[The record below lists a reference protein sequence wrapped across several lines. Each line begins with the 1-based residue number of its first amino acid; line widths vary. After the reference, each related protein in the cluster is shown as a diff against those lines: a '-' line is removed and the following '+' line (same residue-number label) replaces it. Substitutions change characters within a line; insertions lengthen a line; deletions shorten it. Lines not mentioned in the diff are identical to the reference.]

1 MEGDLREEQSVQD
14 KQPKALWLLAG
25 TELGERFS
33 FYSMRAIFMLY
44 LLNALALAPGKA
56 GPIMGAFMGLSY
68 VLAII
73 GGYVAD
79 RFWGQQKAIIFGG
92 IFITVGQ
99 FIMGFHAMTSDA
111 GNTQLTMMYFA
122 IAIIVGGVALLK
134 PNVTSILGPM
144 YKTNDPRR
152 DGGFTIFYMGI
163 NVGALIANLVVP
175 FIAEESSQAGA
186 KWEYGFFAAG
196 IVMLISTII
205 FCALRKKVVGKEGS
219 KPGLTH
225 TITKPEIVKTFVVIG
240 LAVGAIY
247 LSKMISFAG
256 PIMIILGIIGFTYYL
271 FSHLDDKKEKQRIL
285 VIFIMAFFVIFFWSA
300 FEQAG
305 TSLTIFADRQVDRMV
320 PAFIPFLGG
329 KELPAGVFQSL
340 NPFIIILLAPLFSKM
355 WISLAKKNIEPSTP
369 AKFVWGL
376 FLLAAG
382 FGFMVLAATAF
393 MKTGMKVGMY
403 FLFFSYLVQTLGE
416 LCLSPVGLSMVTKL
430 APSKFV
436 SLLMGFW
443 FVAIGSANFTAGW
456 FSGYYDTIALNKF
469 FMIPTTM
476 ALASAI
482 ILWILVKPIK
492 KWMHGIH

>member
-1 MEGDLREEQSVQD
+1 MEGDLREEQSAQD
-14 KQPKALWLLAG
+14 KQPRALWLLAG

-73 GGYVAD
+73 GGYIAD
-79 RFWGQQKAIIFGG
+79 RFWGQQKAIIAGG
-92 IFITVGQ
+92 IFIAVGQ
-99 FIMGFHAMTSDA
+99 FIMGFHAMTSSA
-111 GNTQLTMMYFA
+111 GNTQLSMMYFA

-144 YKTNDPRR
+144 YRTNDPRR

-196 IVMLISTII
+196 IVMLISLVI
-205 FCALRKKVVGKEGS
+205 FCVLRKKVIGEPGS
-219 KPGLTH
+219 KPGLRH
-225 TITKPEIVKTFVVIG
+225 SITKQEIVKSLIV
-240 LAVGAIY
+240 LALAIGAIY
-247 LSKMISFAG
+247 ISKMISFAG
-256 PIMIILGIIGFTYYL
+256 PVLIIAGIIGFTYYL
-271 FSHLDDKKEKQRIL
+271 FSHLDDVKEKQRIL
-285 VIFIMAFFVIFFWSA
+285 VIFILAFFVIFFWSA

-320 PAFIPFLGG
+320 PAFIPIIGG
-329 KELPAGVFQSL
+329 KDLPAGVFQSL
-340 NPFIIILLAPLFSKM
+340 NPFLIILLAPLFSKM
-355 WISLAKKNIEPSTP
+355 WITLAKKNMDPSTP
-369 AKFVWGL
+369 MKFVWGL
-376 FLLAAG
+376 ALLALG
-382 FGFMVLAATAF
+382 FFFMVLGATAF
-393 MKTGMKVGMY
+393 MKTGMRVGMS
-403 FLFFSYLVQTLGE
+403 FLCFSYLFQTLGE

-456 FSGYYDTIALNKF
+456 ASGYYDKIALNKF
-469 FMIPTTM
+469 FMIPTAM
-476 ALASAI
+476 AALSA
-482 ILWILVKPIK
+482 LVLLVLVKPIK